1 MRGMGMKR
9 TVLCARAWPQALGG
23 CAVLLL
29 LVCAA
34 GGQFLLRAHRPSSA
48 PALAEGALA
57 ALGGLRSLAA
67 EVVWFRADRLQ
78 EEGRYVELA
87 QLASALAFLEPHT
100 PEVWSY
106 ASWNLAYNVSVMMPD
121 AESRWRWVEAAIRL
135 LRDEG
140 LRLNPRSPE
149 LLREL
154 AWLFE
159 LKIGTDLDSAASAY
173 RAFWRAKVEDVRR
186 RGAWEELGMDPREMA
201 QVERATG
208 FDDWG
213 DPFLSAIYWAAKG
226 NCRDVVQQSAR
237 LYEKGHPKAPKRDLE
252 TNRKDGEIR

>member
-1 MRGMGMKR
+1 M
-9 TVLCARAWPQALGG
+9 PIGG
-23 CAVLLL
+23 VAVLLL
-29 LVCAA
+29 LACAV
-34 GGQFLLRAHRPSSA
+34 GGQFGLRAKRPSSA
-48 PALAEGALA
+48 PALTEGALA
-57 ALGGLRSLAA
+57 ALGGLRSIAA

-106 ASWNLAYNVSVMMPD
+106 AAWNLAYNISVMMPD

-140 LRLNPRSPE
+140 LRLNPRSSD

-159 LKIGTDLDSAASAY
+159 LKIGLDIDSFAAAY
-173 RAFWRAKVEDVRR
+173 RVYWRTRVEDVRR
-186 RGAWEELGMDPREMA
+186 RGAWAELGMDPREMA
-201 QVERATG
+201 RIEQMTG

-213 DPFLSAIYWAAKG
+213 DPFLSAIYWAVRG
-226 NCRDVVQQSAR
+226 NHPEIVRQSVRLYKKNHASAARDVD
-237 LYEKGHPKAPKRDLE
+237 KK
-252 TNRKDGEIR
+252 

>member
-1 MRGMGMKR
+1 MKKMSQIMS
-9 TVLCARAWPQALGG
+9 ARVRSPVLGG
-23 CAVLLL
+23 LAVALLL
-29 LVCAA
+29 ACAA
-34 GGQFLLRAHRPSSA
+34 GGQLLLRAKRPDSA

-57 ALGGLRSLAA
+57 ALGGLRSIAA

-106 ASWNLAYNVSVMMPD
+106 AAWNLAYNISVMMPD

-140 LRLNPRSPE
+140 LRLNPRSSD

-159 LKIGTDLDSAASAY
+159 LKIGLDIDSSAAAY
-173 RAFWRAKVEDVRR
+173 RTYWRAKVEDVRR
-186 RGAWEELGMDPREMA
+186 RGAWAELGMDPREMA
-201 QVERATG
+201 RIEQKTG

-213 DPFLSAIYWAAKG
+213 DPFLSAIYWAVRG
-226 NCRDVVQQSAR
+226 NHPEIVRQSVR
-237 LYEKGHPKAPKRDLE
+237 LYRKGHASAARDE
-252 TNRKDGEIR
+252 GKK